1 MLQSAC
7 PAIMMVLHKIKLEA
21 VIGLIYLLPFTRR
34 SPSVKLKL
42 SPNAKFTGLF
52 PVGIGGKRSLAV
64 TFRTLLIDFAKTKL

>member
-7 PAIMMVLHKIKLEA
+7 PAIMMVLHKTKLEA
-21 VIGLIYLLPFTRR
+21 VIGLIYLLPFTKR

-52 PVGIGGKRSLAV
+52 PLGIGGKKA
-64 TFRTLLIDFAKTKL
+64 TGCYIQNAAY